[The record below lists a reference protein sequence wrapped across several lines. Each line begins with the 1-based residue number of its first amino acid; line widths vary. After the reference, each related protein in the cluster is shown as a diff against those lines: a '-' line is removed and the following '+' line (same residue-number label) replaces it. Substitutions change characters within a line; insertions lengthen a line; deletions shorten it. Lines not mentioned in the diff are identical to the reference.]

1 MRLMATYFRTG
12 AGAARIMNIVQRKL
26 WKLWRPGEMSDQD
39 KTRAHK
45 QASAQIDSGQT
56 RKERSCQ

>member
-26 WKLWRPGEMSDQD
+26 WRPGEMSDQED
-39 KTRAHK
+39 KRNTSKLVPKLTLAK
-45 QASAQIDSGQT
+45 PG
-56 RKERSCQ
+56 KRSCQ